1 MKLTCNLSDYEADT
15 FCLNNLP
22 SSSVMVASTEPL
34 VMCAI
39 GTNCRV
45 KRGSPLS
52 YAETIRTLHQSS
64 RDYAFQ
70 FLTASR
76 LYFCNFCVDNL
87 LIGAHSVQKATQ
99 FVDGLKRILSN
110 GGYTIRKR
118 ASNCPLVLENLL
130 EVLKSSVRSVEFS
143 EDLSQKVLG
152 LV

>member
-1 MKLTCNLSDYEADT
+1 MKLTCNLSDYEAAT
-15 FCLNNLP
+15 FWLNTLP
-22 SSSVMVASTEPL
+22 SSSVMVASKEPL

-39 GTNCRV
+39 GINCRL

-52 YAETIRTLHQSS
+52 YAESEGWLHNEVEYVS
-64 RDYAFQ
+64 FVP
-70 FLTASR
+70 SR

-99 FVDGLKRILSN
+99 FVDDLKRILAN

-118 ASNCPLVLENLL
+118 ASNCPLVLENLQ

>member
-1 MKLTCNLSDYEADT
+1 MKLTCNLSDYEAAT
-15 FCLNNLP
+15 FWLNTLP

-39 GTNCRV
+39 GTNCV
-45 KRGSPLS
+45 LLLEQYINPQEIMHFS
-52 YAETIRTLHQSS
+52 
-64 RDYAFQ
+64 
-70 FLTASR
+70 FLQHL

-99 FVDGLKRILSN
+99 FVDDINRILAK